1 MPRGDHERPQR
12 AANGLVCLLLPDTR
26 RRVREST
33 SRRLHA
39 HFPKCR
45 VTEHFRK
52 RRAFLLGDAAH
63 IHSPAGGQGMNT
75 GIGDAINLSWKLV
88 TVLAGHAPDK
98 LLDSYEAERIGF
110 ARRLVATTDRVFS
123 FATAEGRIAD
133 ILRTRVAPVLFPKV
147 IAFEAVREYIF
158 RTVSQI
164 TLNYRGRPLSAGSA
178 GHVHGGDRLPWVP
191 INGKDNFESLAAIT
205 WQVHVYGSAGVELVT
220 WCASHDVP
228 LHVLDWRSEHDAAGL
243 ARDAAYLLRPDTY
256 VALADASGAPATLD
270 RYCADRGIRRLTASR

>member
-75 GIGDAINLSWKLV
+75 GMATPSILPGNW
-88 TVLAGHAPDK
+88 
-98 LLDSYEAERIGF
+98 
-110 ARRLVATTDRVFS
+110 RRFWPAMRPTSCSTATR
-123 FATAEGRIAD
+123 R
-133 ILRTRVAPVLFPKV
+133 
-147 IAFEAVREYIF
+147 
-158 RTVSQI
+158 
-164 TLNYRGRPLSAGSA
+164 NGSA
-178 GHVHGGDRLPWVP
+178 LPGGGRQRSSPWPGDRR
-191 INGKDNFESLAAIT
+191 FESISLQRRVCKPSVPHERLANSERGWAQRVDY
-205 WQVHVYGSAGVELVT
+205 WLG
-220 WCASHDVP
+220 AS
-228 LHVLDWRSEHDAAGL
+228 
-243 ARDAAYLLRPDTY
+243 LRHWSMCTP
-256 VALADASGAPATLD
+256 PA
-270 RYCADRGIRRLTASR
+270 